1 MEQWKQKVLRMETVN
16 KKKMKKSRLG
26 WVIASMSIL
35 GLSGVIAPGVA
46 LATLPEKTV
55 ETIAVTETATTNS
68 TEEIKLVDSNNKQVI
83 NIETIKETAK
93 KDLTEQ
99 FKIKETEIS
108 ELQALTA
115 EQKNEAKTSLS
126 TKQTQFTKDILTLSS
141 EQEITDRIKLE
152 KEQLSEL
159 LVTYQNLNEEN
170 QKIVTETTKPTTEQS
185 KDEVKEPAQTLQ
197 SEEKEVTKEAPKMS
211 ARAASAPVATERAID
226 NSYKYPEKETYKHTV
241 LPRGSRSTSLNIPT
255 VEGFTI
261 GSKQVAFNLT
271 NSYPETFTPNKMYA
285 IGVTINGVT
294 EWYNNYGNSYDIK
307 MTGTMQYA
315 ITPRG
320 QLEKILASKD
330 SYNPNTKISIVLQ
343 YRSSDDIKYMFS
355 DPITPKIVDPYITT
369 EREKMKERVTN
380 SVDLTETEKKQL
392 LAQIDGETLNDRA
405 QTDQFVKKYN
415 DLIDKSEAKNRLTE
429 KSTEIK
435 AKIDQF
441 VGISAEEKEQA
452 KAEID
457 KLLTTGLEKIEA
469 AENATDVE
477 TQENS
482 YKDQMDTIYKE
493 LEAKDKKNMEQA
505 KEKATADLT
514 KKADEA
520 KAIIDGLSNL
530 STEEKTKQKL
540 AVDKELEVGTKAI
553 NDATT
558 PEEIKTAQTT
568 GEGNIDKVVTD
579 SELQDAKNKAKKE
592 LEEKAT
598 LTKAAI
604 DKLTGVSAE
613 EKEKAKSEIEKV
625 LEAGKKAIDDADKTD
640 AVTTQT
646 TEHKDQMDTIYNNL
660 SAENDKNI
668 EQAKEKATAELT
680 KKAEEAKIAIDA
692 LPNLSTE
699 EKAKQKAE
707 VDKDLEAGTKAI
719 NEATTPEGITTAQ
732 TKGENNI
739 EKEVKDSELQDAKN
753 KGKKELEDKAKST
766 KDAIDKLVG
775 LSDEEKAKG
784 KAEIDKLLE
793 TGLTNIQKSEN
804 ETDAG
809 KELTTSKGQM
819 DDVYN
824 GLVTDSNKNIEQAK
838 EKATAELTKKAE
850 EAKKISVI

>member
-68 TEEIKLVDSNNKQVI
+68 TEETKLVDSNNKQVI

-115 EQKNEAKTSLS
+115 DQKNEAKTSLS

-380 SVDLTETEKKQL
+380 SVDLTETEKNNYL
-392 LAQIDGETLNDRA
+392 L
-405 QTDQFVKKYN
+405 
-415 DLIDKSEAKNRLTE
+415 
-429 KSTEIK
+429 
-435 AKIDQF
+435 
-441 VGISAEEKEQA
+441 
-452 KAEID
+452 
-457 KLLTTGLEKIEA
+457 
-469 AENATDVE
+469 
-477 TQENS
+477 
-482 YKDQMDTIYKE
+482 
-493 LEAKDKKNMEQA
+493 
-505 KEKATADLT
+505 
-514 KKADEA
+514 
-520 KAIIDGLSNL
+520 
-530 STEEKTKQKL
+530 
-540 AVDKELEVGTKAI
+540 
-553 NDATT
+553 
-558 PEEIKTAQTT
+558 
-568 GEGNIDKVVTD
+568 
-579 SELQDAKNKAKKE
+579 
-592 LEEKAT
+592 
-598 LTKAAI
+598 
-604 DKLTGVSAE
+604 KLT
-613 EKEKAKSEIEKV
+613 
-625 LEAGKKAIDDADKTD
+625 
-640 AVTTQT
+640 
-646 TEHKDQMDTIYNNL
+646 
-660 SAENDKNI
+660 
-668 EQAKEKATAELT
+668 
-680 KKAEEAKIAIDA
+680 
-692 LPNLSTE
+692 
-699 EKAKQKAE
+699 
-707 VDKDLEAGTKAI
+707 
-719 NEATTPEGITTAQ
+719 
-732 TKGENNI
+732 
-739 EKEVKDSELQDAKN
+739 VKR
-753 KGKKELEDKAKST
+753 
-766 KDAIDKLVG
+766 
-775 LSDEEKAKG
+775 
-784 KAEIDKLLE
+784 
-793 TGLTNIQKSEN
+793 
-804 ETDAG
+804 
-809 KELTTSKGQM
+809 
-819 DDVYN
+819 
-824 GLVTDSNKNIEQAK
+824 
-838 EKATAELTKKAE
+838 
-850 EAKKISVI
+850 